1 MAGLL
6 DDGGIWERCFILPE
20 HKEAMK
26 RQSREA
32 TRKIRPILELEQIQL
47 ALSESLHAH
56 KRITLEMYDDF
67 EDVEISWI
75 VTAIQTYRREIKL
88 TTGALKAGLEGKRKA
103 TQRIL
108 NSQAAPS

>member
-6 DDGGIWERCFILPE
+6 DDGGIWERSFILPE

-32 TRKIRPILELEQIQL
+32 TRKTRPILDGQELEQIQQV
-47 ALSESLHAH
+47 LSESFHEH
-56 KRITLEMYDDF
+56 RRITLRLFEEYDN
-67 EDVEISWI
+67 VEISGI

-88 TTGALKAGLEGKRKA
+88 STAQNDWQWIRMSD
-103 TQRIL
+103 IL
-108 NSQAAPS
+108 SAE